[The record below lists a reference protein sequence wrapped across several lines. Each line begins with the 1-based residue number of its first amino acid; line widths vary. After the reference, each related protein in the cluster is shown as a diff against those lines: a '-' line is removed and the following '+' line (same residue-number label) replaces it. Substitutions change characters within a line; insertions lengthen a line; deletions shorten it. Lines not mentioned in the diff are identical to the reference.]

1 VSAPAWERR
10 FCGLLGGS
18 AERALILP
26 ACTPLNLAAELEA
39 LHEAFS
45 SGRTRCPDF
54 QYPRPIV
61 QIEREQTLLR
71 AADELGSSG
80 ALGAVYAARAREIAL
95 EMRICRAAGTPAL
108 AALARERYQ
117 ATDSYA
123 AGADALAE
131 RWLESEASGD
141 GCGSS
146 ISDDAGDPQSLVSR
160 MRAEVGR
167 RRLPVQVRVS
177 DRLSALAATGAGV
190 VYVAMGRR
198 LSHKAVERT
207 VLHEIEGHVL
217 PRTRAASAPLAIFS
231 LGTARGS
238 DEQEGRALFLEHE
251 AGVLDPGRRL
261 ELARRHLACRL
272 LERGAD
278 FVETVR
284 VLARDRGTPLADAL
298 RIAARAHR
306 GGGLGRE
313 IVYLPSLLRVRA
325 LRQRRPA
332 LAQVLAMGLV
342 SVEAA
347 PLLERWA
354 FAPATTKAAD
364 F

>member
-1 VSAPAWERR
+1 
-10 FCGLLGGS
+10 
-18 AERALILP
+18 
-26 ACTPLNLAAELEA
+26 
-39 LHEAFS
+39 
-45 SGRTRCPDF
+45 
-54 QYPRPIV
+54 
-61 QIEREQTLLR
+61 
-71 AADELGSSG
+71 
-80 ALGAVYAARAREIAL
+80 
-95 EMRICRAAGTPAL
+95 
-108 AALARERYQ
+108 
-117 ATDSYA
+117 
-123 AGADALAE
+123 
-131 RWLESEASGD
+131 
-141 GCGSS
+141 
-146 ISDDAGDPQSLVSR
+146 
-160 MRAEVGR
+160 
-167 RRLPVQVRVS
+167 
-177 DRLSALAATGAGV
+177 
-190 VYVAMGRR
+190 
-198 LSHKAVERT
+198 
-207 VLHEIEGHVL
+207 VL